1 VTAVSR
7 PIAAIVR
14 RCHAG
19 LDALTL
25 FGEVLRL
32 LPALVPFDTGF
43 LATTDPSTLLFTGGL
58 PVDPSHGRDVVSQ
71 FLANEYL
78 DDDVMKFR
86 DLASAPQPV
95 EWLGRSTRGEP
106 EMSPRY
112 QQLFRPQGMGDELRA
127 AFVAF
132 GACWGVM
139 CIAREK
145 GAPGF
150 DEREARVIAQLT
162 PHIGEALRAAVVLRD
177 ARRPNP
183 DADGPGV
190 LVLTADRSIAAAT
203 PAAIRW
209 LAELEQDGP
218 RTSGELPV
226 AVTSVVSSLEA
237 CTGPTVNASVQP
249 RVHALAR
256 SGQWLV
262 IHGSSMVSD
271 DREAATAIVIEPA
284 RRAALVPL
292 LMPAHGLTPRE
303 SEVTRLVL
311 LGLSTRQI
319 CHRLHVSE
327 YTVQDHLKSIFSKLG
342 AGSRRELITCVLN
355 DHEPPL

>member
-1 VTAVSR
+1 MTAVSR

-25 FGEVLRL
+25 FGELLPL
-32 LPALVPFDTGF
+32 LPAIVPFDTGF
-43 LATTDPSTLLFTGGL
+43 LATTDPATLLFTGGL
-58 PVDPSHGRDVVSQ
+58 AVDPSHGRGVVSQ

-86 DLASAPQPV
+86 DLASAPRRV

-106 EMSPRY
+106 EVSPRY
-112 QQLFRPQGMGDELRA
+112 QQLLSPQGMGDELRA
-127 AFVAF
+127 AFVAS

-150 DEREARVIAQLT
+150 DERDARVIAQLT
-162 PHIGEALRAAVVLRD
+162 PHIAEALRAAVLLRE
-177 ARRPNP
+177 ATQPTP
-183 DADGPGV
+183 APDGPGV
-190 LVLTADRSIAAAT
+190 LVLAADLSIAAAT
-203 PAAIRW
+203 PAAMRW
-209 LAELEQDGP
+209 LSELEEEGAC
-218 RTSGELPV
+218 TSGELPV

-237 CTGPTVNASVQP
+237 FTGPTVSPTVQP

-262 IHGSSMVSD
+262 IHGSALLTND
-271 DREAATAIVIEPA
+271 ADAATTIVIEPA
-284 RRAALVPL
+284 PRVALVPL
-292 LMPAHGLTPRE
+292 LMQAHGLTPRE

-311 LGLSTRQI
+311 LGHSTRQI
-319 CHRLHVSE
+319 CNRLQVSD
-327 YTVQDHLKSIFSKLG
+327 YTVQDHLKSIFAKLG
-342 AGSRRELITCVLN
+342 AGSRRELIARVLN
-355 DHEPPL
+355 DHEPLL